1 MPALTVHE
9 DLDWRT
15 FHQQYWDRRPVLFKQ
30 VADPPFVADEVF
42 RAAVA
47 ATRPHSPFALP
58 AHVQFTVGRYQ
69 QTESGEHLPE
79 ESDATFDG
87 YQKRLAAVLGGA
99 RHALVV
105 HSFHSFHAPQWLREK
120 AFYAGLWREAGQ
132 PLTGAITTL
141 FHGDYEHSPVGV
153 HRDRFATF
161 MYVLRGRK
169 RMRFWPRRPWDEPVS
184 TVLDYERFLPT
195 SFAVVAEP
203 GDLLYWPSSY
213 YHVGESVDGPPATSV
228 NVGVPREEHHAA
240 YELDELLAG
249 ADEAP
254 RGDPRADA
262 ARLPATAE
270 PPFGAP
276 EACTGPPVLP
286 QALRAL
292 LEPSGAEAAPELRG
306 TAAASLRH
314 WTSGGLRPVPPRAD
328 DVPPGLPAALRA
340 VADILWCEADGTM
353 LLAAHGHVSAIA
365 SHPAIPDAIRRLRTG
380 APVAVTEL
388 LAPFPPGSSGD
399 VVPLRGRRL
408 PATREGVRALLT
420 ELTASRGLAPVEDS
434 GPAPA
439 PPPGHPRGRTPAR

>member
-1 MPALTVHE
+1 MSPLTVHE
-9 DLDWRT
+9 TLDWRT
-15 FHQQYWDRRPVLFKQ
+15 FHEQHWDRRPVLFKQ
-30 VADPPFVADEVF
+30 VADPPFLAEEVF

-58 AHVQFTVGRYQ
+58 AHVQFTVGRCQ
-69 QTESGEHLPE
+69 QTEPGEYLPE

-87 YQKRLAAVLGGA
+87 YRKRLATVLEGA
-99 RHALVV
+99 RYALVV
-105 HSFHSFHAPQWLREK
+105 HSFHSFHAPQWLRER
-120 AFYAGLWREAGQ
+120 AFYEGLWREAGQ

-141 FHGDYEHSPVGV
+141 FHGNYEHSPVGV

-169 RMRFWPRRPWDEPVS
+169 RMRFWPQRPWDEPVS
-184 TVLDYERFLPT
+184 TVLDYDRFQST

-262 ARLPATAE
+262 ARLPATTEA
-270 PPFGAP
+270 PFGP
-276 EACTGPPVLP
+276 PDACTEPQVLP

-292 LEPSGAEAAPELRG
+292 LVPSGNDVAPVLRG

-314 WTSGGLRPVPPRAD
+314 WTSGGFRPVPPRTGG
-328 DVPPGLPAALRA
+328 VPAPLPAALRA
-340 VADILWCEADGTM
+340 VADILWCEADGTI
-353 LLAAHGHVSAIA
+353 LCAAHGHVSAIA
-365 SHPAIPDAIRRLRTG
+365 SHPAFPDVLRRLRTG
-380 APVAVTEL
+380 APVAVTPL
-388 LAPFPPGSSGD
+388 LAPFPEAPSVD
-399 VVPLRGRRL
+399 AAPLRGQRL
-408 PATREGVRALLT
+408 PATREGVQSLLAELAACRAL
-420 ELTASRGLAPVEDS
+420 
-434 GPAPA
+434 APA
-439 PPPGHPRGRTPAR
+439 ENDGWSPP